1 MRSWFDALRRRLGG
15 ASPGPVVMAPPV
27 REVAFAIVTREPD
40 RFRALQAPGVR
51 LVAEPQRADT
61 EWLVFAPSSLD
72 VLPSALPWLAHGIA
86 GTPDADVVFG
96 DDVASD
102 GAPFHK
108 PGWSD
113 LLLLS
118 HARCLGVFAVRREL
132 VLAALEAPVATASDP
147 ETYDPETLDP
157 EAFDPEAFDPEPFD
171 PETFDPDDEA
181 SLHALGLRVTFD
193 ERTRRS
199 RRVVHVP
206 ELLGAWRRPLGD
218 SVAHR
223 REVAAAARRRG
234 LVATVTATPVPAVY
248 ALGVRAAAPR
258 SVTVVVPTR
267 DRRDLFE
274 PCLDSVLAHPGPHDV
289 QVLVVD
295 NGSCEADSLQ
305 RLADYV
311 ATGRVRVLRDD
322 RPFDY
327 AALMNAA
334 VAAATTEFVVL
345 LNNDTAV
352 IAPDWLDQM
361 LGWLE
366 LPDVGAVGAK
376 LYHGDDTIQHAGV
389 VLGIGG
395 VASHGHKNARR
406 DAPGYHGLLHCVRD
420 VSAVTAACLVTRRQH
435 YLAVGGMTSDL
446 RVAYN
451 DIDFCLKLRE
461 RGLRVVFAPLAELYH
476 FEGKSRGRDRRGQSR
491 FELEIGFMRQR
502 WGPLLDRDPFYSPK
516 LSLRAVDFRL
526 R

>member
-1 MRSWFDALRRRLGG
+1 MRSWLRALRRRLGG
-15 ASPGPVVMAPPV
+15 APPGPVPTAPPV
-27 REVAFAIVTREPD
+27 HEVAFAIVTREPD
-40 RFRALQAPGVR
+40 RFRALRTPGVH
-51 LVAEPQRADT
+51 LVAEPRLADA

-132 VLAALEAPVATASDP
+132 VLAALPAIEAAADARDP
-147 ETYDPETLDP
+147 D
-157 EAFDPEAFDPEPFD
+157 
-171 PETFDPDDEA
+171 TFDPDDEA
-181 SLHALGLRVTFD
+181 SLHALALRVTFD
-193 ERTRRS
+193 DRLRRS

-218 SVAHR
+218 SAAHR

-234 LVATVTATPVPAVY
+234 LVATVAATPAPAVF
-248 ALGVRAAAPR
+248 AVHVQAAAPR

-334 VAAATTEFVVL
+334 VAAAATEFVVL

-395 VASHGHKNARR
+395 VASHGHKNVRR

-420 VSAVTAACLVTRRQH
+420 VSAVTAACLVTRREH
-435 YLAVGGMTSDL
+435 YLAVGGMTSEL

-491 FELEIGFMRQR
+491 FEREIGFMRQR